1 MENEDKAVM
10 EKSDTEVKTV
20 TDNHERDWEIQGFQ
34 AEIEAQQKD

>member
-1 MENEDKAVM
+1 MRIKQLWK
-10 EKSDTEVKTV
+10 KSDTEVKTV